1 MESEKYHHGDL
12 KESLIKMGLKLYNE
26 EGADKFSI
34 RKVAALCNVS
44 HAAPYKHFKNKEE
57 LIDAISEYVFNNFQ
71 SSLSEIVENYK
82 DDPYERLMALGK
94 RYVSFMVEN
103 PDYLQF
109 AFLKKSDSNIVVEE
123 NKLNNVDYRSFNVFK
138 ECAVDFLSSIDVKEE
153 EYAQNIIAMWS
164 MVHGLSTM
172 LAYKTFVYEG
182 NYIELVENILRNNLK
197 F

>member
-1 MESEKYHHGDL
+1 MDSEKYHHGDL

-82 DDPYERLMALGK
+82 TDPYERLIALGK

-123 NKLNNVDYRSFNVFK
+123 NTLNNVDYRSFNVFK
-138 ECAVDFLSSIDVKEE
+138 ECAVDFLRSIDVKEE

>member
-82 DDPYERLMALGK
+82 ADPYERLIALGK

-138 ECAVDFLSSIDVKEE
+138 ECAVDFLRSIDVKED

>member
-1 MESEKYHHGDL
+1 MEIKKYHHGDL

-71 SSLSEIVENYK
+71 SSLTEIVENYK
-82 DDPYERLMALGK
+82 ADPYERLIALGK

-123 NKLNNVDYRSFNVFK
+123 KKLNNVNHRSFNVFK
-138 ECAVDFLSSIDVKEE
+138 ECAVDFLRSIDVKEE